1 MIIAKNILEAKL
13 AQKPKNACNFC
24 HCQES
29 YIQNSESIAF
39 FVIVKTIPLRF
50 RYVNTG

>member
-1 MIIAKNILEAKL
+1 MIAKNILKAKL
-13 AQKPKNACNFC
+13 AQKPKHACNIY

-29 YIQNSESIAF
+29 YNSKFRKYNCF
-39 FVIVKTIPLRF
+39 FVIVKTIPLHF